1 MDLGIKYKTALV
13 TGGAKGIGAAITRA
27 LMAEGVKVIFTSRD
41 QEAIF
46 KMEAEPALFRPKGI
60 LVNEHADLL
69 RGDVDGVDILVNNA
83 GATLGVMDPF
93 APIEDY
99 RRVMALNFELAVQ
112 LSNRYIPRM
121 KKSLWGRIVNI
132 ASLAGLEN
140 RGPVAYCCSKAAL
153 VAYTRS
159 MGRIL
164 AIEAPSIVMSAIL
177 PGVVATEGGHWDT
190 GSTEEHKAAYLARE
204 SPLKR
209 FGRPEEIA
217 PAVAFY
223 CSQLASFSHG
233 AIVPV
238 DAGLSKGF
246 MAHNYL

>member
-1 MDLGIKYKTALV
+1 MNLGIQLRRALV
-13 TGGAKGIGAAITRA
+13 TGGARGIGGAISRL
-27 LMAEGVKVIFTSRD
+27 LMKEGVKVIFTTRS
-41 QEAIF
+41 QEALID
-46 KMEAEPALFRPKGI
+46 MEAQHSMYAPKGI
-60 LVNEHADLL
+60 LVSDHADLL
-69 RGDVDGVDILVNNA
+69 QGDIDDVDILVNNA

-121 KKSLWGRIVNI
+121 AKQGWGRIVNI

-140 RGPVAYCCSKAAL
+140 RGPVTYCCSKAAL
-153 VAYTRS
+153 IAYTRS

-164 AIEAPSIVMSAIL
+164 AIEAPNIVMSAIL

-209 FGRPEEIA
+209 FGKPAEIA

-223 CSQLASFSHG
+223 CSQHASFSHG

-238 DAGLSKGF
+238 DGGLSKGY
-246 MAHNYL
+246 MGET